1 MEPDPIFELGLEVL
15 EFFSKMSK
23 PKPQYLEI

>member
-15 EFFSKMSK
+15 EFLKKIQS
-23 PKPQYLEI
+23 QNHIEDQG